1 MPPPITSKL
10 ATVATLMDDYTRI
23 ENDAYVS
30 LLTDKERQL
39 RELVRNLES
48 AWTRVSRLLGRVA
61 ALEEALDQSV
71 SDNNSLVEQV
81 YRLENIILEDG
92 SIPAREEAFPS
103 QLVARRL
110 SFDLLTEEEIMDDSE

>member
-1 MPPPITSKL
+1 MTQPITSKL
-10 ATVATLMDDYTRI
+10 ATVAKLMDTYTRI
-23 ENDAYVS
+23 ENDAYIS
-30 LLTDKERQL
+30 LLTEKERQL
-39 RELVRNLES
+39 AELLVNLDS

-81 YRLENIILEDG
+81 YRLENVILEDG
-92 SIPAREEAFPS
+92 SIEAREMAFPS

-110 SFDLLTEEEIMDDSE
+110 SFELLTEEEIMDDSE